1 MCTYDRLLKTTI
13 MIEEKKRRMNKDD
26 DQDQRHHWNPLEELS
41 VLTGDNQN
49 GDICPRHQDLGPA
62 KKHLS
67 LFKCVLQLF
76 VFVYWKLNIIMG

>member
-1 MCTYDRLLKTTI
+1 
-13 MIEEKKRRMNKDD
+13 MIEEKKRKMNKDD

-62 KKHLS
+62 KKAPI
-67 LFKCVLQLF
+67 F
-76 VFVYWKLNIIMG
+76 I